1 MGYSDDLFPQ
11 TIPVRENPISR
22 WRQRISLQ
30 TIHLEPH
37 RILNFIGIPSEIP
50 STVVYAVS
58 GLILSRRKID
68 TMPKYGINQT
78 QEIVLLSRLQI
89 DHLPKNQPK
98 NTQPTVLMSII
109 YSFYRVFNYQLFF
122 NLEQITGKIYL

>member
-1 MGYSDDLFPQ
+1 M
-11 TIPVRENPISR
+11 
-22 WRQRISLQ
+22 Q
-30 TIHLEPH
+30 TIHLKPH
-37 RILNFIGIPSEIP
+37 RILKFIGIPSEIP

-89 DHLPKNQPK
+89 DLLPKNQPK
-98 NTQPTVLMSII
+98 NTHSTVLISII
-109 YSFYRVFNYQLFF
+109 YGFY
-122 NLEQITGKIYL
+122 